1 MKILRK
7 LRERASGKYKR
18 RERKLVPAA
27 RLRIR
32 EVLDRGGFGDARM
45 DDYMRYWLPILENQ
59 KWAGDLTFFVGS
71 KMARRLLG
79 LRKEDVEPPQLDHF
93 EKIRPWYD
101 TDAGHFAIGGMRL
114 IRPANPEE
122 AEIFASVFADILL
135 PDILGREMA
144 DIAMGI
150 SSEGD
155 YEYGDKVRLEPGDVV
170 LDCGANMGFFSCLA
184 GKRKC
189 RVLAFEPSKYIR
201 ETYLERNAA
210 LNGDISVHPYALS
223 DKRETLSFF
232 IDREN
237 IGSSVRADNAKE
249 SNIASASPDDFET
262 VEAMPLDEFVA
273 ANGIDRVDFIK
284 ADIEGSERMMLRG
297 ARNILKEFA
306 PKLSICTYHLPD
318 DPAVL
323 ESIIREAQPRYTVVQ
338 GDHKLYAYV

>member
-7 LRERASGKYKR
+7 LGERASGKYKR
-18 RERKLVPAA
+18 RERKLAPVAQ
-27 RLRIR
+27 RRIR
-32 EVLDRGGFGDARM
+32 EVLAGGGFGDARM

-59 KWAGDLTFFVGS
+59 KRAGDLTFFVGS

-79 LRKEDVEPPQLDHF
+79 LRKEDVEPPQLEHF
-93 EKIRPWYD
+93 DKIRPWFD
-101 TDAGHFAIGGMRL
+101 ADAGCFVINGLRL
-114 IRPANPEE
+114 APPAKPDE

-135 PDILGREMA
+135 PDILGEGMR
-144 DIAMGI
+144 DIATGI

-189 RVLAFEPSKYIR
+189 RVHAFEPSQYIR
-201 ETYLERNAA
+201 DTYLAKNAA
-210 LNGDISVHPYALS
+210 MNGDIAVHPYALS
-223 DKRETLSFF
+223 DKRETLRFLL
-232 IDREN
+232 DREN

-249 SNIASASPDDFET
+249 SIVSSASPEDFET
-262 VEAMPLDEFVA
+262 VEAVTLDEFA
-273 ANGIDRVDFIK
+273 AENGITRVDFIK

-297 ARNILKEFA
+297 ARDILRNFA

-323 ESIIREAQPRYTVVQ
+323 EAIIREAQPRYTIIQ
-338 GDHKLYAYV
+338 GDHKLYAHV